1 MFVALVG
8 YIVLNCTGCMCGSMS
23 PWDCSGGVMNGV
35 CLRFDLIRVSESVAC
50 TEVEGKVY
58 CM

>member
-1 MFVALVG
+1 
-8 YIVLNCTGCMCGSMS
+8 
-23 PWDCSGGVMNGV
+23 MNGV

-58 CM
+58 CMLNKCVHKCESIILRKLFVGI